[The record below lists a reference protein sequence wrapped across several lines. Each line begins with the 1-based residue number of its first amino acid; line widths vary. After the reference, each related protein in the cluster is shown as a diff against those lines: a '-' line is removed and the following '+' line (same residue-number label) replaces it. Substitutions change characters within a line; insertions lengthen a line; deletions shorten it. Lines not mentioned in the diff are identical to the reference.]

1 MDIYFIPFLW
11 HQLTG
16 YICSTIHN
24 YITFTCSN
32 SDEKNNCTMSN
43 VYIYIGIIIL
53 KKKATDS
60 TNYAAYDKKST
71 PEIELEASSSGNSC
85 NTIWVKQI
93 KSPKSGN
100 KEKEIRQIPTLKLW
114 TVYDSRRGSFRQ
126 IKPLLWFIC
135 KEVNTILV
143 WHYKTSPL
151 CYTMSVKVCNSE
163 FFHYRD
169 KLPLMIAIFRS
180 LSLSLEMSF
189 LIAFYFFIAHISS

>member
-1 MDIYFIPFLW
+1 MNYMVHVGNYLETWNSFVIHAEWTHKIYIKWIFTSFLFFW

-32 SDEKNNCTMSN
+32 SDEKKNNCTMSN
-43 VYIYIGIIIL
+43 VYIYIGIII
-53 KKKATDS
+53 KKKRDIL
-60 TNYAAYDKKST
+60 YKLRRLWQKKTT

-85 NTIWVKQI
+85 KTIWVKQI

-135 KEVNTILV
+135 KEVNTIL
-143 WHYKTSPL
+143 TL
-151 CYTMSVKVCNSE
+151 
-163 FFHYRD
+163 
-169 KLPLMIAIFRS
+169 
-180 LSLSLEMSF
+180 
-189 LIAFYFFIAHISS
+189 

>member
-43 VYIYIGIIIL
+43 VYIYIGIIIIII
-53 KKKATDS
+53 KKRDRLYKLRRLWQ
-60 TNYAAYDKKST
+60 KKT
-71 PEIELEASSSGNSC
+71 HPRASSSGNSC

-135 KEVNTILV
+135 KGKLIRF
-143 WHYKTSPL
+143 WSDIIKHHL
-151 CYTMSVKVCNSE
+151 CVIRCQWKHVIQS
-163 FFHYRD
+163 
-169 KLPLMIAIFRS
+169 
-180 LSLSLEMSF
+180 
-189 LIAFYFFIAHISS
+189 FFIIEINYRWWLLFFVLCRCL

>member
-1 MDIYFIPFLW
+1 MDIYFIPFFFW

-43 VYIYIGIIIL
+43 VYIYIGIIIF

-60 TNYAAYDKKST
+60 TNYAAYDKKTHPRS
-71 PEIELEASSSGNSC
+71 SSSGNSC

-100 KEKEIRQIPTLKLW
+100 KEKEIRQMPTLKLW

-135 KEVNTILV
+135 KEVNTILI

-151 CYTMSVKVCNSE
+151 CYTMSVKVCTCNPE
-163 FFHYRD
+163 FF
-169 KLPLMIAIFRS
+169 S
-180 LSLSLEMSF
+180 LSR
-189 LIAFYFFIAHISS
+189 

>member
-1 MDIYFIPFLW
+1 
-11 HQLTG
+11 
-16 YICSTIHN
+16 
-24 YITFTCSN
+24 
-32 SDEKNNCTMSN
+32 MSN
-43 VYIYIGIIIL
+43 VYIYIGIIIIII
-53 KKKATDS
+53 KKRDRLYKLRRLWQ
-60 TNYAAYDKKST
+60 KKPT
-71 PEIELEASSSGNSC
+71 PDPHQVHGNSC

-135 KEVNTILV
+135 KEVNTILI

-151 CYTMSVKVCNSE
+151 CYTMSVKVCNPE

>member
-1 MDIYFIPFLW
+1 MDIYFIPFFLASVNW
-11 HQLTG
+11 IHLFYNSQLH
-16 YICSTIHN
+16 YIHL
-24 YITFTCSN
+24 F
-32 SDEKNNCTMSN
+32 KFRRRKQNCTMSN
-43 VYIYIGIIIL
+43 VYIYIGIII
-53 KKKATDS
+53 KKRDRLYKLRRLWQ
-60 TNYAAYDKKST
+60 KKT
-71 PEIELEASSSGNSC
+71 HHRASSSGSSC

-135 KEVNTILV
+135 KEVNTILI

-151 CYTMSVKVCNSE
+151 CYTMSVKGCNPE

>member
-1 MDIYFIPFLW
+1 MDIYFIPFFLASVNW
-11 HQLTG
+11 IHLFYNSQLH
-16 YICSTIHN
+16 YIHL
-24 YITFTCSN
+24 F
-32 SDEKNNCTMSN
+32 KFRRRKQNCTMSN
-43 VYIYIGIIIL
+43 VYIYIGIIIIIL
-53 KKKATDS
+53 KKRDRLYKLRRLWQ
-60 TNYAAYDKKST
+60 KKT
-71 PEIELEASSSGNSC
+71 HPRASSSGNSC

-135 KEVNTILV
+135 NEVNTILI

-151 CYTMSVKVCNSE
+151 CYTMSVKACNPE
-163 FFHYRD
+163 LFHYRD